1 MERPWQTKRHILFIS
16 LFRKWRFI
24 LKKQVISLVSGRQ
37 TTDALIANLTRDLR
51 LVFGDTVKIEII
63 AITDLKAEEQVLG
76 DVILATYPGI
86 VRQLKD
92 HVSDM
97 NKVIIV
103 TRTVTEEMIYQLY
116 DFPQGTN
123 VLVVNDTRETTED
136 TVSMLYQL
144 GIRHLNLLPYYP
156 GETDLSG
163 IHIAVT
169 PGEAHLVPS
178 TISMIVDIGDRRL
191 DMQTFLDIFTLL
203 NVSSDSV
210 KQSLIR
216 YANTTLE
223 LHAGVKTRYIRDY
236 KLGESLKQ
244 ILNLQKTGI
253 IVTDNHFTTN
263 FWNTAVE
270 RIVTNRLEEGLELNG
285 LFSES
290 TGKRLTGSGFDSELM
305 AVNHQQYL
313 VTRTPI
319 FTMEQITGYYY
330 EFESAIQIR
339 KTGNTLSQN
348 WKRQGLFAK
357 YTFDDIIHQSPLMEQ
372 SIALA
377 KKAAASDV
385 TILFT
390 GESGTG
396 KEMFAQSVH
405 NASKR
410 RSKPFVAVNCAALPE
425 NLLESELFG
434 YEEGAFT
441 GARRG
446 GKVGLFERA
455 DGGTIFLDEIGDVP
469 YPLQVKLLR
478 VLQEQQ
484 VVRLGGENV
493 INIDVRV
500 LAATNAD
507 LKELIREKKFRE
519 DLYYRLNVVP
529 VKLPPLR
536 KRKEDILPLFSSMS
550 RIPADDLPEDVRL
563 RLMTCS
569 WPGNVRELHNAAEYY
584 SLIGTLDCL
593 EDTEPDKEKQV
604 VLSGAPNHAHGIRE
618 EILSIIKARADNG
631 KNTGRESLKEELAQR
646 GIEIGY
652 TRMEKVLNSMCAEKI
667 LIRKKGP
674 GGIQI
679 L

>member
-97 NKVIIV
+97 NKVIII

-244 ILNLQKTGI
+244 ILNLQK
-253 IVTDNHFTTN
+253 
-263 FWNTAVE
+263 
-270 RIVTNRLEEGLELNG
+270 
-285 LFSES
+285 
-290 TGKRLTGSGFDSELM
+290 
-305 AVNHQQYL
+305 
-313 VTRTPI
+313 P
-319 FTMEQITGYYY
+319 
-330 EFESAIQIR
+330 
-339 KTGNTLSQN
+339 
-348 WKRQGLFAK
+348 
-357 YTFDDIIHQSPLMEQ
+357 
-372 SIALA
+372 
-377 KKAAASDV
+377 AS
-385 TILFT
+385 
-390 GESGTG
+390 S
-396 KEMFAQSVH
+396 
-405 NASKR
+405 
-410 RSKPFVAVNCAALPE
+410 
-425 NLLESELFG
+425 
-434 YEEGAFT
+434 
-441 GARRG
+441 
-446 GKVGLFERA
+446 
-455 DGGTIFLDEIGDVP
+455 
-469 YPLQVKLLR
+469 
-478 VLQEQQ
+478 
-484 VVRLGGENV
+484 
-493 INIDVRV
+493 
-500 LAATNAD
+500 
-507 LKELIREKKFRE
+507 
-519 DLYYRLNVVP
+519 
-529 VKLPPLR
+529 
-536 KRKEDILPLFSSMS
+536 
-550 RIPADDLPEDVRL
+550 
-563 RLMTCS
+563 
-569 WPGNVRELHNAAEYY
+569 
-584 SLIGTLDCL
+584 
-593 EDTEPDKEKQV
+593 
-604 VLSGAPNHAHGIRE
+604 
-618 EILSIIKARADNG
+618 
-631 KNTGRESLKEELAQR
+631 
-646 GIEIGY
+646 
-652 TRMEKVLNSMCAEKI
+652 
-667 LIRKKGP
+667 
-674 GGIQI
+674 
-679 L
+679 